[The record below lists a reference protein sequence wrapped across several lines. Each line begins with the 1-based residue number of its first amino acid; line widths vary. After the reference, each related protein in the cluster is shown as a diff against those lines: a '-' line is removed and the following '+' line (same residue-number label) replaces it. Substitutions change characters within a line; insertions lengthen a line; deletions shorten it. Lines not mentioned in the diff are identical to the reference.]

1 MRIYMLAYNSVTI
14 HNIIY
19 MYLLNI
25 IYSKI
30 DGHYRGWVEYHSQ
43 RVYGRTYY
51 VNIVHGYIV
60 LRSIRVY

>member
-1 MRIYMLAYNSVTI
+1 MLAYNSVTI

-43 RVYGRTYY
+43 RVYGRTSY
-51 VNIVHGYIV
+51 VKPCMGISY
-60 LRSIRVY
+60 